1 MGEVQ
6 SHGFEFEDQII
17 RVITNLSKE
26 QYQPLLEGAYTSSWD
41 IAKGVHSDV
50 NYSIKTSKEGKSID
64 SGDIL
69 RMVRHCRDTPFTFVV
84 GAYRQIGNIKRYSN
98 ILEFDITPDN
108 YQTLW
113 GGITEDALKPFVQY
127 VKDIPR
133 GPQGQADNKK
143 LWKQKR
149 QEIYT
154 AHGKGLFKIAAKIG
168 SDNQRR
174 VQCSVK
180 IADLIQA
187 EIPYRKYETE
197 YKGLQLPYEQISPP
211 RNSQKT

>member
-1 MGEVQ
+1 MAEVQ
-6 SHGFEFEDQII
+6 SHGFVFEDRIIQII
-17 RVITNLSKE
+17 TKLSKE
-26 QYQPLLEGAYTSSWD
+26 EYQPLLEGSYTSQWD
-41 IAKGVHSDV
+41 IAKGVHSDI
-50 NYSIKTSKEGKSID
+50 NYSIKVSKDGKSID

-69 RMVRHCRDTPFTFVV
+69 RMVRHCRDTPFTFIV
-84 GAYRQIGNIKRYSN
+84 GCYQQVGNVKRYGS
-98 ILEFDITPDN
+98 ILEFDITPDD

-113 GGITEDALKPFVQY
+113 GGITEDALKPFVEY
-127 VKDIPR
+127 VKAIPH

-154 AHGKGLFKIAAKIG
+154 TYTKGLFNIAAKIG

-187 EIPYRKYETE
+187 KIEHRKYETE